1 MYPRNKPLTA
11 AIALALLGSAH
22 AQTSAHLAPIFVTAT
37 RFNEHDVRVP
47 ANISVIS
54 RNDILSTP
62 ARDLPGVLK
71 SRAGVSVSAL
81 YGSLGT
87 DSTID
92 MRGFGET
99 GGANTLILLDGQR
112 LNPIDSGAISWSA
125 VPLDSIERIEILRGA
140 GTVLYGDRA
149 TGGVVNIITRKVGKP
164 EASVTLGAGSHDTR
178 TIDAHVAAGNASGY
192 INAFGHYAATN
203 GWRDNAQ
210 SDQMALSGRAGLY
223 IGQGEGFVD
232 YAVYKDSSGLPGYL
246 LSNDYASRPRH
257 SRTPDD
263 RQRRD
268 GYRLRPGIAL
278 PLTADVTLEAE
289 AALDHQDNHA
299 RYLSFGSRTKA
310 SRDNWSLTPRLRWQ
324 HGLGGLAS
332 ETVTGIDHYSGEVDA
347 YYSTAANQGA
357 KQKST
362 GYYLQNTT
370 DLTSGWAVTLG
381 ARHQQVEQS
390 ARQGTF
396 TSPFGTQP
404 AMRGT
409 GDHSRN
415 AWDIGLNYAGQ
426 GWRLYGKVGT
436 TFRFANTDELFG
448 YDPMTGNPV
457 FAGDIKPQQG
467 RIQELGGSLTVG
479 AITGRAAVYHMRLE
493 DEIAYD
499 GALFANVNLD
509 PTRRQGAEIEV
520 DWRIHPSLLARLS
533 YAYTDATFR
542 SGPYEDKQIPLV
554 AQDRTATSL
563 TWDGGAFGKYSA
575 IANYTGKRHFS
586 GDYANQRKLLAG
598 YTTVDVMASW
608 NFKPWSISARLINAF
623 DKRYSSYAGYSTFAG
638 DYYYYPADGRNFL
651 LTASYQFH

>member
-1 MYPRNKPLTA
+1 MYSRSKPLTA
-11 AIALALLGSAH
+11 ALSLALLGSAQ
-22 AQTSAHLAPIFVTAT
+22 AQTSPHLEPVFVTAT
-37 RFNEHDVRVP
+37 RFSENEVRVP
-47 ANISVIS
+47 ANVSVIS
-54 RNDILSTP
+54 RDDILSTP
-62 ARDLPGVLK
+62 ARDLPGILK

-81 YGSLGT
+81 YGSLGL

-92 MRGFGET
+92 LRGFGET
-99 GGANTLILLDGQR
+99 GGANTLVLLDGQR
-112 LNPIDSGAISWSA
+112 LNPIDSGAVSWSA
-125 VPLDSIERIEILRGA
+125 VPLDSIERIEVLRGA
-140 GTVLYGDRA
+140 GSVLYGDRA
-149 TGGVVNIITRKVGKP
+149 TGGVVNIITRKSGKA
-164 EASVTLGAGSHDTR
+164 EAAVTVGAGSDDTR
-178 TIDAHVAAGNASGY
+178 TIDAHLAAGNSNAY

-210 SDQMALSGRAGLY
+210 SDQMALSGRTGVY
-223 IGQGEGFVD
+223 MGQGEGFVD

-246 LSNDYASRPRH
+246 LSADYASRPRH

-278 PLTADVTLEAE
+278 PLTATLTLEAE
-289 AALDHQDNHA
+289 AALEHQDNRA

-324 HGLGGLAS
+324 HGLGQLAS
-332 ETVTGIDHYSGEVDA
+332 ETVAGIDYYSGEVDA
-347 YYSTAANQGA
+347 FYSTAASQGA
-357 KQKST
+357 RQKST
-362 GYYLQNTT
+362 GYYVQNTT
-370 DLTSGWAVTLG
+370 KLTRGLAATAGL
-381 ARHQQVEQS
+381 RHQKVEQD
-390 ARQGTF
+390 ARQGAF
-396 TSPFGTQP
+396 TTIFGTQP
-404 AMRGT
+404 AMRGD

-415 AWDIGLNYAGQ
+415 AWDVGLNYAGQ

-467 RIQELGGSLTVG
+467 RIQELGGSLTLG
-479 AITGRAAVYHMRLE
+479 AVSGRAAVYHMRIE

-509 PTRRQGAEIEV
+509 PTRRLGAEVEV
-520 DWRIHPSLLARLS
+520 DWRIQPGLLARFS

-554 AQDRTATSL
+554 AQDRTAASL

-638 DYYYYPADGRNFL
+638 YYYYYPADGRNFL